1 LEEEKATL
9 EGMVESHD
17 ELITQIAKETGLECM
32 GEDAE
37 EDEDANNGEV
47 VAAPSIPA
55 PPTAAPEEV
64 VTLEDTVEM
73 VPKQEAPM
81 ALEVIL
87 VDLEPVMWQ
96 PRLYHALMRDYEES
110 LPRMMDDLD
119 DLDDDPNECQSD
131 MDEWFPEDGSNDRD

>member
-47 VAAPSIPA
+47 VAAPSIPVL
-55 PPTAAPEEV
+55 PTAAPEEV

-73 VPKQEAPM
+73 VPKQEAPV

-87 VDLEPVMWQ
+87 VDLEPEMWQ